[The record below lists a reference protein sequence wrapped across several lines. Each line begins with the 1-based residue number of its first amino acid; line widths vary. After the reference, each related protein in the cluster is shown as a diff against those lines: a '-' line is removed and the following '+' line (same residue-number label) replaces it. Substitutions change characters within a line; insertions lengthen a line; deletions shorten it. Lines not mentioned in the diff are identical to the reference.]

1 MLDGLKKLNWNQ
13 WLLIGITALF
23 LLACVVGYY
32 YYNAYLE
39 SQASKPQIL
48 SKADLAST
56 PTLKTKLYLSEREAN
71 ELREEFAKLNARGA
85 KPDKVIYVTAP
96 TAEDATKLIT
106 KDIEKNHPGLPK
118 EFTTKSD
125 RTVAVV
131 EGLNEVGL
139 YKINLDKRF
148 AIGSGF
154 MITPEGKAYAQ
165 IGGRIA
171 LNKEYEVIAQGI
183 TKDGK
188 NWGGG
193 GMILRRW

>member
-106 KDIEKNHPGLPK
+106 KDIEIFSFNAIRCQH
-118 EFTTKSD
+118 
-125 RTVAVV
+125 
-131 EGLNEVGL
+131 NENSNP
-139 YKINLDKRF
+139 YFINIHSGIDNPLD
-148 AIGSGF
+148 
-154 MITPEGKAYAQ
+154 Y
-165 IGGRIA
+165 
-171 LNKEYEVIAQGI
+171 
-183 TKDGK
+183 
-188 NWGGG
+188 
-193 GMILRRW
+193 ILRDYRFGDC